1 VETATAAPPP
11 GRDAPAL
18 APRAGAALAAGATLL
33 LTAACDPGRPAAPAA
48 RPSPSP
54 AYSSAGGPVVLQR
67 VAVGQY
73 RADFHKLG
81 RTPDAAGTGAH
92 GTEVALA
99 TSAVAGVACNA
110 ALWSSAPADTT
121 LQVHV
126 SCADVATGAYRDAR
140 FNVLVV
146 GDASLP
152 ARSAF
157 ALAEQPTATLY
168 APDAAYRY
176 TSGPGALGVSRRGVG
191 DWELR
196 LGTGAPQGA
205 IQLVNTF
212 SGRRVCKIAEYKS
225 LGPRVRCYGTDGQHE
240 PQDVQF
246 QVLQAEHGRPGR
258 RFGLA
263 WADQPTRATPY
274 APHAA
279 YVRNSSGGAV
289 RVARA
294 GVGAYAVRFE
304 GLQRPGPLRR
314 EHVQLTAFGPG
325 FSSCTLGGVRDDPPS
340 STPAALVV
348 DVRCTDQHGQLADSR
363 FNVMVIE

>member
-1 VETATAAPPP
+1 METATAAPPP

-92 GTEVALA
+92 GTEVAL
-99 TSAVAGVACNA
+99 
-110 ALWSSAPADTT
+110 
-121 LQVHV
+121 
-126 SCADVATGAYRDAR
+126 
-140 FNVLVV
+140 
-146 GDASLP
+146 
-152 ARSAF
+152 
-157 ALAEQPTATLY
+157 
-168 APDAAYRY
+168 
-176 TSGPGALGVSRRGVG
+176 
-191 DWELR
+191 
-196 LGTGAPQGA
+196 
-205 IQLVNTF
+205 
-212 SGRRVCKIAEYKS
+212 
-225 LGPRVRCYGTDGQHE
+225 
-240 PQDVQF
+240 
-246 QVLQAEHGRPGR
+246 
-258 RFGLA
+258 
-263 WADQPTRATPY
+263 
-274 APHAA
+274 
-279 YVRNSSGGAV
+279 RNSSGGAV

-304 GLQRPGPLRR
+304 GLQRPNPLRR

-325 FSSCTLGGVRDDPPS
+325 FSSCSLDGVRDDPS